1 MHRGDAE
8 TTQVNETLQF
18 AVLSFTSLL
27 AIVNPLGAVP
37 MYVALTT
44 TYTSGQRSATLRRAI
59 LTALVVLV
67 SFALLGR
74 WILLFFGITTHAF
87 QIAGGILFF
96 GIGWDMLQARRS
108 RVKTT
113 EEEETES
120 VGKEDIGI
128 IPLGLP
134 TLAGPGAITTVIALN
149 GQADSVAAS
158 ASVYIAII
166 LVLGVSWAA
175 LAGAPLVTRRM
186 GQTAL
191 NVMTRLMGLLV
202 MVVGAQF
209 VINGVTTVAL
219 DILSRSR

>member
-1 MHRGDAE
+1 MAGLA
-8 TTQVNETLQF
+8 QF
-18 AVLSFTSLL
+18 AVLAFTSLL

-37 MYVALTT
+37 MYVALTAE
-44 TYTSGQRSATLRRAI
+44 YTPAHRRATLRRAI
-59 LTALVVLV
+59 ATSLAVLLAFALV
-67 SFALLGR
+67 GT
-74 WILLFFGITTHAF
+74 WILRFFGVTTHAF

-96 GIGWDMLQARRS
+96 GVGWDMLQARRS

-120 VGKEDIGI
+120 ASKDDIGI

-149 GQADSVAAS
+149 GNADTIGETAA
-158 ASVYIAII
+158 VYIAIV
-166 LVLGVSWAA
+166 LVLAVCWLVLAA
-175 LAGAPLVTRRM
+175 APAVTRRM
-186 GQTAL
+186 GQTAM

-209 VINGVTTVAL
+209 VINGVSVVAV
-219 DILSRSR
+219 DIATRIRAGSM